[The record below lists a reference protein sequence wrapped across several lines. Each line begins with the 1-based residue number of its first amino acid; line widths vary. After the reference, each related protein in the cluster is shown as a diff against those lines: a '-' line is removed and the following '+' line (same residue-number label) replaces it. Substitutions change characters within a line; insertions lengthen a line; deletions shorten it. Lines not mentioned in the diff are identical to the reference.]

1 MQWDILMTFAK
12 HRGFTLIELLV
23 VIGIIAILM
32 AILLPVVNSAK
43 EQAKKTRARAE
54 IKQLEL
60 AWKNLLADN
69 RTWPASANAN
79 ESAVYMDAGRVSC
92 LTSNNPKRLIYLE
105 ISAKS
110 MDASGG
116 MKDPWSTTADPRL
129 YRVAFDA
136 DYNNSIAFQRGT
148 GTKKTNEVVM
158 RAVAIWSDGPQRNDP
173 SDDLLGW

>member
-1 MQWDILMTFAK
+1 MTFAK

-43 EQAKKTRARAE
+43 EQAKKTKARAE

-69 RTWPASANAN
+69 RTWPASANAL
-79 ESAVYMDAGRVSC
+79 EAAVYMDAGRVSC
-92 LTSNNPKRLIYLE
+92 LVSNNPKRFIYME

-110 MDASGG
+110 LDASGG
-116 MKDPWSTTADPRL
+116 MKDPWSRI

-136 DYNNSIAFQRGT
+136 DYNNSIAFQRGS

-158 RAVAIWSDGPQRNDP
+158 RAVAVWSDGPGSNINDP
-173 SDDLLGW
+173 SDDILGW